1 MSEELDSKTASILTG
16 PELERGEVEV
26 DHRKLLRRID
36 LRILPCMLFFFRVST
51 H

>member
-1 MSEELDSKTASILTG
+1 MSLELDSKTASILTG

-36 LRILPCMLFFFRVST
+36 LRILPCPLLFTHVS